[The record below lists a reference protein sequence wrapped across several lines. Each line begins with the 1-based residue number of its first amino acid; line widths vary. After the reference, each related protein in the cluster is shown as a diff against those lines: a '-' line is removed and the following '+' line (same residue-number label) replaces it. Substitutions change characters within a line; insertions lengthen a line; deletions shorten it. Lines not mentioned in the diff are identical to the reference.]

1 MAVLA
6 LIYGLVTFFTGGRG
20 IYPEGSEADVLKG
33 NIGPLPKSLAAFLL
47 TVIVGQFILS
57 CTRFGRHIH
66 MVGSNIRAAEAAGIE
81 TWHTV
86 TGAYVVAGLCT
97 ACSAVLMAARYASG
111 DMEHGIGYD
120 YQAISAVLVGGTAIG
135 GGEGSALRTLAGAVH
150 HRAGAGAPPAQRLQH
165 ANAISHHRR
174 HRADR
179 DHVADAGRAELS
191 MLGRFVTPSLR
202 PYLLLAAIVIVLAVV
217 DAGQGR
223 FINRATA
230 FSVLQQFATIGPVAL
245 ALGLSM
251 IVREFDLSVGGM
263 LSLAGCLAVMSGG
276 NEPALGIALA
286 VLAGAAAG
294 LLQGGIMVGL
304 GLSSVGVTLGGLLT
318 LGGLTYVLTENTTI
332 SYPRMDVA
340 LLVNDPVLGVLSLRS
355 IVAIAAFI
363 VAGFV
368 MARTRIGRDVVA
380 TGSDRRA
387 ALIAGVRVDRIL
399 IGVFA
404 VSGVLTA
411 LAGSLLSY
419 SLAAASPVALAD
431 TLIPAAAA
439 AIIGGVSLAGGKGTP
454 AGIAGGVLVLAVLRS
469 GLTAIGVPPFM
480 HDVVTGGVL
489 LAVALLDAGD
499 LERRLFGLRRALGRK
514 V

>member
-1 MAVLA
+1 
-6 LIYGLVTFFTGGRG
+6 
-20 IYPEGSEADVLKG
+20 
-33 NIGPLPKSLAAFLL
+33 
-47 TVIVGQFILS
+47 
-57 CTRFGRHIH
+57 
-66 MVGSNIRAAEAAGIE
+66 
-81 TWHTV
+81 
-86 TGAYVVAGLCT
+86 
-97 ACSAVLMAARYASG
+97 
-111 DMEHGIGYD
+111 
-120 YQAISAVLVGGTAIG
+120 
-135 GGEGSALRTLAGAVH
+135 
-150 HRAGAGAPPAQRLQH
+150 
-165 ANAISHHRR
+165 
-174 HRADR
+174 
-179 DHVADAGRAELS
+179 
-191 MLGRFVTPSLR
+191 MLGRFLTPSLR

-276 NEPALGIALA
+276 SEPALGIALA
-286 VLAGAAAG
+286 VLAGGAAG

-304 GLSSVGVTLGGLLT
+304 GLSSVGVT

-499 LERRLFGLRRALGRK
+499 LERRLFGLRRTLGRK